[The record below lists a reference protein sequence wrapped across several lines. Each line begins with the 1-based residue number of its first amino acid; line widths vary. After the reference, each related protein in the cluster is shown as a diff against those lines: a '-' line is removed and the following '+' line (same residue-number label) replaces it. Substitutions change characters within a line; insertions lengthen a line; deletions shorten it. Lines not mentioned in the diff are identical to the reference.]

1 MKKLKL
7 YLEKKEFIRF
17 FIMFFSGTLFAQII
31 TIAMSPILTRIYSPG
46 DYGVYGV
53 YLSIVS
59 LFIVFITGRYEFA
72 INNAE
77 KEKDAVALYKIV
89 SYLSIITATVL
100 LILLILF
107 KSQILIFL
115 KWDNTLLLYLIPVTL
130 FLNGLL
136 QGSSYYLNRL
146 KNFKILS
153 KSKIYQ
159 SLGNAAIGVTAGF
172 MGFGAFGL
180 ILGNII
186 SLFIAQFYQ
195 KICGI
200 KIREKINGYTTLIS
214 NLKGYKQYPLF
225 NAPSAFFDALAIQSP
240 VFILLKF
247 FNETIIGFY
256 SLTVRVIGLPLS
268 LISTSLSQVFLSQ
281 VSELHRA
288 NKSYKKTV
296 MKTARYLAVVGIVP
310 LIILIFF
317 SPSLFSFVFGEKWG
331 IAGEY
336 ARILSIGY
344 YFKFFVSPLSMVFFI
359 NQRVKLLSVL
369 QTLRAISTTIVL
381 IAFSSLYEIKTV
393 LWAFSIHEVVFY
405 LIYLKY
411 IIKTSK

>member
-7 YLEKKEFIRF
+7 FLEKKEFVKF
-17 FIMFFSGTLFAQII
+17 FLMFLSGTLFAQII
-31 TIAMSPILTRIYSPG
+31 TIAMSPILTRVYSPK

-59 LFIVFITGRYEFA
+59 LFIVFVTGRYEFA
-72 INNAE
+72 INNAK
-77 KEKDAVALYKIV
+77 KEKDAVSLYKIV
-89 SYLSIITATVL
+89 SYLSIITAT
-100 LILLILF
+100 ILLILF
-107 KSQILIFL
+107 LLLDSRILIL
-115 KWDNTLLLYLIPVTL
+115 LEWENPLLLYLIPVTL

-136 QGSSYYLNRL
+136 QGSSYFLNRQ

-159 SLGNAAIGVTAGF
+159 SLGNAGVGITAGY

-180 ILGNII
+180 ILGNIT
-186 SLFIAQFYQ
+186 SLFIAQLYQ
-195 KICGI
+195 RICGI
-200 KIREKINGYTTLIS
+200 KLQEKIEGYKTLIF
-214 NLKGYKQYPLF
+214 NLKKYKQYPIF
-225 NAPSAFFDALAIQSP
+225 NAPSAFFDAIAIQSP

-288 NKSYKKTV
+288 NKSYKKTIIRA
-296 MKTARYLAVVGIVP
+296 ARYLAMLGSIP
-310 LIILIFF
+310 LAILIFF
-317 SPSLFSFVFGEKWG
+317 SPALFSFVFGEKWE
-331 IAGEY
+331 IAGEF

-344 YFKFFVSPLSMVFFI
+344 YFKFFVSPLSIVFFI
-359 NQRVKLLSVL
+359 NQRVRLLSVL

-381 IAFSSLYEIKTV
+381 IVFSSLYEIKTV
-393 LWAFSIHEVVFY
+393 LWAFSIHELVFY